1 MQLQY
6 FNNDLHES
14 FLVGDKIR
22 DLGHREYYLGP
33 YCKATGLIALVRV
46 KDGQTVLIHS
56 KSLIHHDDKSMI
68 VQLGDNFTKLPSMFC
83 PFDPMLPF
91 TKPARGTAGSI
102 GYDLY
107 VAQDVVLPT
116 SKIVDVKGHY
126 DKRGDWVEDYKFTKF
141 EPVAIRTNTRCN
153 FPDGWGGFIK
163 ERSSIGKRG
172 IFCTAGVIDN
182 DYEGEMTIMMVNLGS
197 ETSFKVGDRVAQ
209 LVLIPYYKDESTS
222 LLNNGERGAGGFGST
237 GA

>member
-1 MQLQY
+1 MVKVKYIPQTGKQG
-6 FNNDLHES
+6 
-14 FLVGDKIR
+14 LVGDYIWYK
-22 DLGHREYYLGP
+22 GKVYYLGL
-33 YCKATGLIALVRV
+33 YCPETKMVTLVNRDTRESILV
-46 KDGQTVLIHS
+46 DDCKLLGVSDDVHYVFLPWSVDGIITE
-56 KSLIHHDDKSMI
+56 
-68 VQLGDNFTKLPSMFC
+68 MFA

-153 FPDGWGGFIK
+153 FPEGWGGFIK

-182 DYEGEMTIMMVNLGS
+182 DYKGEMTIMMVNLGS